1 MIGDMLSEVGDYYYN
16 SIRKSILDY
25 VLKNDEDKMR
35 LGIMEVFDE
44 VKFYG
49 ENVFN
54 GIEPDPNWKN
64 AVIFS
69 REEMYD
75 KLVKYNQAS
84 LQIIESKCDNGP
96 IKKFNSLGLAL
107 IKKKMN

>member
-16 SIRKSILDY
+16 SIRKAILDY
-25 VLKNDEDKMR
+25 VLKNDEDKFR
-35 LGIMEVFDE
+35 LGIMEIFDE
-44 VKFYG
+44 VSFYG
-49 ENVFN
+49 ENVYS

-75 KLVKYNQAS
+75 KLVKYN
-84 LQIIESKCDNGP
+84 
-96 IKKFNSLGLAL
+96 
-107 IKKKMN
+107 